1 MATIAITGTL
11 LSGVTGEITMP
22 KPGLDRHI
30 QVDASDTG
38 TLTVG
43 TKVKGKTIFTTQT
56 TVAQN
61 TIILDIIDVIEV
73 QIAAAGGDVDYTVS
87 PYRDS

>member
-1 MATIAITGTL
+1 MASIPITGTL
-11 LSGVTGEITMP
+11 SSGVTGEITMP

-30 QVDASDTG
+30 QIDASDVG

-43 TKVKGKTIFTTQT
+43 TKVKGKTTFTTQAT
-56 TVAQN
+56 ATQE
-61 TIILDIIDVIEV
+61 TIIIDMIDVIEV
-73 QIAAAGGDVDYTVS
+73 QLAAAGGDVVYTVS